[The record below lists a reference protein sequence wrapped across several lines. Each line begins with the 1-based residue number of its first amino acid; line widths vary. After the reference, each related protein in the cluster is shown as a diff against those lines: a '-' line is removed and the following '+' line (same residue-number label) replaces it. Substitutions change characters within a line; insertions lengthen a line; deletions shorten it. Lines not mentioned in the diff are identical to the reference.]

1 MCVIVVGPREFVL
14 GFMFIRLIFL
24 ELLKMMQSVFPHGKC
39 FFGVDL
45 KQIEVFLNSVE
56 KFDSLQTGD
65 FRRIM

>member
-1 MCVIVVGPREFVL
+1 
-14 GFMFIRLIFL
+14 
-24 ELLKMMQSVFPHGKC
+24 MMQSVFPHGKC
-39 FFGVDL
+39 FFGGDL